1 MPLLIVPYTLGSEMG
16 AAGAPA
22 LGGGAYY
29 SRRRRYMAYILTG
42 IILLLV
48 LP

>member
-16 AAGAPA
+16 VATTP

-29 SRRRRYMAYILTG
+29 LKRQSWWMAICV
-42 IILLLV
+42 LLL
-48 LP
+48 LAH